1 MTAEASTPR
10 RDRIALALLAALFLL
25 AYFPTLRWLVHRWS
39 MGVWYHTHGFVVPL
53 VSGWLAFVALR
64 AIRDRPPAPS
74 AWGYAFAVPAL
85 LFVTVPLSFLSVFIS
100 VFLIQRQRNGDRR
113 RSALWK
119 ALLLG
124 VLAAIPTS
132 ITGTPIGLALLAWA
146 GIKHPWRR

>member
-1 MTAEASTPR
+1 MLVVADNLWNLPEF
-10 RDRIALALLAALFLL
+10 AA
-25 AYFPTLRWLVHRWS
+25 
-39 MGVWYHTHGFVVPL
+39 
-53 VSGWLAFVALR
+53 
-64 AIRDRPPAPS
+64 
-74 AWGYAFAVPAL
+74 PAL

-113 RSALWK
+113 RNALWK

-124 VLAAIPTS
+124 ILAAIPTS

>member
-1 MTAEASTPR
+1 MCELIPMNPPPRTPPVSIPEVLPPEPDEPPKPPPDPGPSTKTAFHPGS
-10 RDRIALALLAALFLL
+10 ALVLVVADNLWNLPEFAL
-25 AYFPTLRWLVHRWS
+25 
-39 MGVWYHTHGFVVPL
+39 
-53 VSGWLAFVALR
+53 
-64 AIRDRPPAPS
+64 
-74 AWGYAFAVPAL
+74 PAL

-132 ITGTPIGLALLAWA
+132 ITGTPVGLALLAWA